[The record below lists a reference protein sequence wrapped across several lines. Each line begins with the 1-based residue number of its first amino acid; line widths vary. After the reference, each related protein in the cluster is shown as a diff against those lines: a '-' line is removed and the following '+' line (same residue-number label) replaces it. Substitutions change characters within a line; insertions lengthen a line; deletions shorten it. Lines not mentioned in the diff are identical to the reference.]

1 MKKIF
6 SVVIAAPILALFVGI
21 GVLALRIGD
30 HWDER
35 NTDVLISNLTMICG
49 IGGLAISLALA
60 AFVGLVFY
68 ARWQRDKHWDEPP
81 GWRGSSPKRLPYSGM
96 PQPPWMDMPPQLP
109 DMQEPKGRLYTSG
122 PSAYEDLD
130 RSLFEDSNVIDTQ
143 WRDVP

>member
-6 SVVIAAPILALFVGI
+6 SLVIAAPILALFVGI
-21 GVLALRIGD
+21 GVLAFRIGD

-35 NTDVLISNLTMICG
+35 NTDVLISNVTMICG

-68 ARWQRDKHWDEPP
+68 ARWQRDKSWDEPP
-81 GWRGSSPKRLPYSGM
+81 GWRHGPSRRLPSPG
-96 PQPPWMDMPPQLP
+96 PHQPPWMDMPPQLP

-122 PSAYEDLD
+122 PGAYEDLD
-130 RSLFEDSNVIDTQ
+130 RSLFDDNGVIDTQ
-143 WRDVP
+143 WRDIP

>member
-6 SVVIAAPILALFVGI
+6 SLVIAAPILALFVGI
-21 GVLALRIGD
+21 GVLAFRIGD

-35 NTDVLISNLTMICG
+35 NTDVLISNVTMICG

-68 ARWQRDKHWDEPP
+68 ARWQRDKSWDEPS
-81 GWRGSSPKRLPYSGM
+81 GWRGSSPKRLPHPSTL
-96 PQPPWMDMPPQLP
+96 QPPWMDVPPQLP

-122 PSAYEDLD
+122 PGTYEDLD
-130 RSLFEDSNVIDTQ
+130 RSLFDDNGVIDTQ